1 MKLFLILFAISF
13 VAFNSFAQQAETPAS
28 ETGNVKVTFSDE
40 LNEKLMDNMRYRY
53 AQKDI
58 QTLTFRKKE
67 LEKQLRSQKLSSQT
81 RQRLNLEYFVI
92 EERLAESEQ
101 P

>member
-1 MKLFLILFAISF
+1 MKLFLIFFAVVLF
-13 VAFNSFAQQAETPAS
+13 AFNSFAQTVEAPAAP
-28 ETGNVKVTFSDE
+28 TGKVKITFSDE
-40 LNEKLMDNMRYRY
+40 LNEKLLDNMRYRY

-67 LEKQLRSQKLSSQT
+67 LERQLRSQKLSDQT
-81 RQRLNLEYFVI
+81 RQRLDLEYLVI
-92 EERLAESEQ
+92 QERLAQTEQ